1 MFEVVKVQW
10 WMQHYSAPTPKR
22 HYGYSNSA
30 VTLALDKGPLKKDQ
44 RKPKEQRIRTAVV
57 YFDEKGVKRY
67 KGTPALRPTENLDFF
82 FGSFTFVNGIPE
94 LNSKHAIRKTHLK
107 HGNSKHAIRNM
118 ATSKPRIYPWPF
130 ARALIDMVEEMKE
143 TASGCPQL
151 PDTVP
156 SAFEMFNRSWDT
168 PADLWQY
175 VGFDGLFEY
184 LRGNRK
190 LKIPPEWRTV
200 IPNRLG

>member
-44 RKPKEQRIRTAVV
+44 RKPKEKRIRTAVV
-57 YFDEKGVKRY
+57 YFDKKGVKRY
-67 KGTPALRPTENLDFF
+67 KGTQALRSTENLDYILKFHLVLPF
-82 FGSFTFVNGIPE
+82 CE
-94 LNSKHAIRKTHLK
+94 WNSQVRNIEFENCFDCMTCHLK
-107 HGNSKHAIRNM
+107 
-118 ATSKPRIYPWPF
+118 TQDPWPF

-151 PDTVP
+151 PDKLP
-156 SAFEMFNRSWDT
+156 SAFEMFNCSWDT

-175 VGFDGLFEY
+175 VEFGELFTY
-184 LRGNRK
+184 LRGSRK
-190 LKIPPEWRTV
+190 LNIPSEWRTV

>member
-30 VTLALDKGPLKKDQ
+30 VSLALDKGPIEERSTEAQ
-44 RKPKEQRIRTAVV
+44 GTTNSHAVV
-57 YFDEKGVKRY
+57 YFDKKGVKRY
-67 KGTPALRPTENLDFF
+67 KKVLQPSDHENLDFF
-82 FGSFTFVNGIPE
+82 WKFHFVNGIPE
-94 LNSKHAIRKTHLK
+94 LNSKHAIRKTHFE

-168 PADLWQY
+168 PADLCSMSDLMDCSNIC
-175 VGFDGLFEY
+175 GE
-184 LRGNRK
+184 
-190 LKIPPEWRTV
+190 TAS
-200 IPNRLG
+200 